1 MSGTKEKAAGRS
13 ARFWA
18 GLLLGTLGAIA
29 GLALSGAID
38 ADTALVLMLVPVIQ
52 TIPLMR
58 AAGRR
63 RDGAAGSLCG
73 KGEAQKRYT
82 KRVAL
87 FTALYLLSFGVLTF
101 ATADNEPA
109 FALRSVLAVLPG
121 LAVIG
126 IFWAVGRLI
135 LEEQDEF
142 IRMLVV
148 RQSLIATGIA
158 LSAATVWGFLE
169 AADVVP
175 HLDAYWV
182 AVAWFLG
189 LFVGA
194 LSNRIEYGSWGAV

>member
-1 MSGTKEKAAGRS
+1 MTGAKDAALGRS

-38 ADTALVLMLVPVIQ
+38 ADTALVLMLVPIAQ

-63 RDGAAGSLCG
+63 RDGTADGLCG

-87 FTALYLLSFGVLTF
+87 FTALYLLSFGILTF
-101 ATADNEPA
+101 VTAESDPA

-135 LEEQDEF
+135 VEEQDEF

-158 LSAATVWGFLE
+158 LSAAAIWGFLE
-169 AADVVP
+169 TADVVP

>member
-1 MSGTKEKAAGRS
+1 MSAAKGRS

-18 GLLLGTLGAIA
+18 GILLGTLGAIA

-38 ADTALVLMLVPVIQ
+38 SDTALVLMLVPVAQ
-52 TIPLMR
+52 TVPLMR

-63 RDGAAGSLCG
+63 PDGAPSGLCR
-73 KGEAQKRYT
+73 KGVAQQRYV

-87 FTALYLLSFGVLTF
+87 FTALYLLSFGVLAF
-101 ATADNEPA
+101 VTAESDPA

-135 LEEQDEF
+135 VEEQDEF

-182 AVAWFLG
+182 AVAWFVG